1 MNIEPF
7 NIEISQSQLD
17 DLHERIEKTVWPA
30 VIGGQTYGGPEL
42 ADMQDLAK
50 KKHSTSTGAELNK
63 LPH

>member
-30 VIGGQTYGGPEL
+30 VIGGQT
-42 ADMQDLAK
+42 
-50 KKHSTSTGAELNK
+50 
-63 LPH
+63 